1 MLLWLGFEERSRGSH
16 HVFVKLGIR
25 ELMNLQREGNLAR
38 PYQVKQVRIIILSY
52 GLGVEEE
59 TDA

>member
-1 MLLWLGFEERSRGSH
+1 
-16 HVFVKLGIR
+16 VFVKPGIR
-25 ELMNLQREGNLAR
+25 ELINLQREGNLAK
-38 PYQVKQVRIIILSY
+38 PYQVRQVRIIISSY

>member
-38 PYQVKQVRIIILSY
+38 PYQVKQVRIIIRSY